1 MDDEHEKAE
10 DAAAT
15 SSGEGAGADD
25 GLRPAWD
32 ASVPGAVPALRRRQL
47 AEGPLEVSPPTTP
60 GPEASGAAAVPDV
73 AVVAE
78 RRRRRDM
85 RQLVVAAAAGVLV
98 LAAGWFA
105 YASHSNEAAASEW
118 RQRAIELDEQVS
130 GLRTLIGERS
140 AQLNVRTR
148 QANRLASNLRS
159 TRLALERSEGDVTSL
174 ARRQRELANE
184 KAQLEDQRRALQQ
197 QASALEDVASRY
209 IDCKDSLI
217 DVISSLV
224 YDDYTTASYQIDIA
238 RGRCNSAADALS
250 AYLAAYS

>member
-1 MDDEHEKAE
+1 MSDDRRTGER
-10 DAAAT
+10 DAHPDPERPGPAAPF
-15 SSGEGAGADD
+15 SE
-25 GLRPAWD
+25 
-32 ASVPGAVPALRRRQL
+32 VPPALRARQQPTL
-47 AEGPLEVSPPTTP
+47 VDERFGVEDPSPPVA
-60 GPEASGAAAVPDV
+60 ASTLPAAGHRA
-73 AVVAE
+73 
-78 RRRRRDM
+78 RRDW
-85 RQLVVAAAAGVLV
+85 RLLGALSVAGLLLFV
-98 LAAGWFA
+98 AGWFA
-105 YASHSNEAAASEW
+105 FASHTNEQAAGTW
-118 RQRAIELDEQVS
+118 RQRAVELEEQVN

-140 AQLNVRTR
+140 AQLNLRTR

-159 TRLALERSEGDVTSL
+159 TRRALRRSEGDVTSL

-197 QASALEDVASRY
+197 QAAALEDIASRY

-224 YDDYTTASYQIDIA
+224 YDDYTSASYQIDIA